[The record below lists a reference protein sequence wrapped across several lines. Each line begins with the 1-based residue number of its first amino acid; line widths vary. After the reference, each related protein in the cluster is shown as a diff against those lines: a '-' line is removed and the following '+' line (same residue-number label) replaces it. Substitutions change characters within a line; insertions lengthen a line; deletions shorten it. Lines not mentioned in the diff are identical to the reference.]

1 MKIKSGFVIQK
12 VGASYLAVATGE
24 RAKEFRA
31 LVRLN
36 GTGAFLWELLSS
48 GDRDD
53 AALLAA
59 LLEDYDVTEEVAK
72 RDIEAFKKTLAE
84 AGILD
89 V

>member
-1 MKIKSGFVIQK
+1 MKIKSGFVIQQ

-36 GTGAFLWELLSS
+36 GTGAFLWKLLSE
-48 GDRDD
+48 GEKTEDD
-53 AALLAA
+53 LLSAM
-59 LLEDYDVTEEVAK
+59 LGEYDVDEDTAR
-72 RDIEAFKKTLAE
+72 RDIKGFHNTLKE

-89 V
+89 A